1 MKISPRVW
9 IILGGASFG
18 ILGALAVNW
27 GNPPNMG
34 VCVACFFRDI
44 SGALGFHQASVVQYL
59 RPEIMG
65 FALGGLVT
73 ALAFKEWRPRGGSSP
88 IIRFILGMC
97 VMIGALV
104 FLGCPTR
111 MLLRLAGGDLNGLTA
126 LAGLIFGVVI
136 GIFFLKRGFN
146 LGQARRMSNTAGSI
160 MPGMM
165 IVLLVLAIAVPAF
178 ILQSESGP
186 GSQHMPLLASLG
198 VGLFIGFIGQRT
210 RFCTVGGYRDVILVR
225 DFYLISGL
233 IALVL
238 AALVTNYIAGN
249 FAVDGIY
256 HWGFTNQPIAHSD
269 HLWNFLGMGLVGL
282 AATQMGGCPFRNTVL
297 AGEGDTDAGVTVLG
311 YIAGAAVAHNF
322 AIAASPN
329 GIATWSIA
337 AVLAGWAFCI
347 IIGFTLRKG

>member
-1 MKISPRVW
+1 
-9 IILGGASFG
+9 
-18 ILGALAVNW
+18 
-27 GNPPNMG
+27 
-34 VCVACFFRDI
+34 
-44 SGALGFHQASVVQYL
+44 
-59 RPEIMG
+59 
-65 FALGGLVT
+65 
-73 ALAFKEWRPRGGSSP
+73 
-88 IIRFILGMC
+88 
-97 VMIGALV
+97 
-104 FLGCPTR
+104 

-126 LAGLIFGVVI
+126 LAGLIFGVVV
-136 GIFFLKRGFN
+136 GIFFLKKGFN

-165 IVLLVLAIAVPAF
+165 LILLILAIVGPAV

-198 VGLFIGFIGQRT
+198 VGLFIGFMGQRT
-210 RFCTVGGYRDVILVR
+210 RFCTVGGYRDVILVK

-238 AALVTNYIAGN
+238 AALVTNYLAGN
-249 FAVDGIY
+249 FAADGIY
-256 HWGFTNQPIAHSD
+256 HWGFTSQPIAHSD

-337 AVLAGWAFCI
+337 AVLAGWAFCL
-347 IIGFTLRKG
+347 IIGFTMRKA